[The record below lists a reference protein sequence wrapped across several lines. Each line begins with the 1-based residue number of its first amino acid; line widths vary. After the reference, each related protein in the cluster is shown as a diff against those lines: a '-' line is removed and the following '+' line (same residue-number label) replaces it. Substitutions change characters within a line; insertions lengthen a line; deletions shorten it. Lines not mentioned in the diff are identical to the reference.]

1 MEQNIALNQNRN
13 ILGRRNIIGAFIAA
27 HGAMHAF
34 LLSTPRVSGEPGNF
48 LTNGGDVPL
57 LNSLG
62 LDAAGAELLGSALV
76 LIAAAGLLVGALF
89 YLRGTG
95 SAWKTVLAASAALSI
110 ITLLMFWN
118 DWMVVAPLIDLGVL
132 ALVFRSSSSSLG
144 A

>member
-1 MEQNIALNQNRN
+1 MEQNIALNKDRN
-13 ILGRRNIIGAFIAA
+13 IFGRRNIIGAFIAT

-34 LLSTPRVSGEPGNF
+34 LLNTPRVSGEPGNF
-48 LTNGGDVPL
+48 LTNGGDIPL

-62 LDAAGAELLGSALV
+62 LNAAGADLLGSTLV
-76 LIAAAGLLVGALF
+76 LIAAAGLLIGALL

-95 SAWKTVLAASAALSI
+95 TAWKGVLSAAAALSI

-118 DWMVVAPLIDLGVL
+118 DWMVMAPLIDLGIL
-132 ALVFRSSSSSLG
+132 ALVYRSSSSSVG